1 MGVGDAVGVFVG
13 VDDEVVFEALAAF
26 VGAVCGFEGVAEGCF
41 VALWGACCVVE
52 DADALDVGRGVAF
65 EFFDAEA
72 VQLVGEGAHALSAFT
87 VGFGLK
93 DQVCPGFCG
102 CGGFVGGCG
111 ECAELFE
118 HRFEV
123 FQLVDP
129 ERVAVP
135 AVGVGVGAA
144 VEGVAHE
151 SVCEG
156 FVAVEQ
162 LGEAVLDAFEQFH
175 GAVGLG
181 GVAVAVDG
189 IDGPDQL
196 GLAVCGVDSD
206 PAWCGM

>member
-1 MGVGDAVGVFVG
+1 MGDAVGVFVG

-26 VGAVCGFEGVAEGCF
+26 VEPVGGFEGVAEGCF
-41 VALWGACCVVE
+41 VPLWGACCVVE

-123 FQLVDP
+123 FQLVDS

-135 AVGVGVGAA
+135 AVGVGV
-144 VEGVAHE
+144 
-151 SVCEG
+151 
-156 FVAVEQ
+156 
-162 LGEAVLDAFEQFH
+162 EAVLDAFEQFH